1 MNMNTGKAKRK
12 VLLKG
17 EGIHQHT
24 LVGDFNVV
32 QNPGGDQILLDVR
45 RESCLVHEKPDRS
58 EGEHLTLPVEP
69 GRWIM
74 GRQVEFDP
82 FSNENGFPVD

>member
-1 MNMNTGKAKRK
+1 MNTGKKRRK

-24 LVGDFNVV
+24 LLGDFSIDRD
-32 QNPGGDQILLDVR
+32 PFEGEYIIDVR
-45 RESCLVHEKPDRS
+45 TECLLIHEKPDRS

-74 GRQVEFDP
+74 GRQVQFDP